1 MIYSNFMIV
10 ITLGKRGKEKKTE
23 KNREMNG
30 IRLQVVLKPFTK
42 IQTKNPKANKSNI
55 DLLSVVYS
63 DVC

>member
-1 MIYSNFMIV
+1 
-10 ITLGKRGKEKKTE
+10 
-23 KNREMNG
+23 MNG

-42 IQTKNPKANKSNI
+42 KQTKNPKANKSNI